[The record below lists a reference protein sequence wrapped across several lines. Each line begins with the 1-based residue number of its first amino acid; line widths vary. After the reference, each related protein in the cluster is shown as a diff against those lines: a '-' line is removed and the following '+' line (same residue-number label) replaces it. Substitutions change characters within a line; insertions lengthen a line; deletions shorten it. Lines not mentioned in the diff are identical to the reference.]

1 MGVSAQ
7 RKAALRCIRNSK
19 NRIGEWLHSSSFF
32 LCVLESHSLIGHP
45 VGYFA
50 VPADSRR
57 THRDSKNDRGH
68 GDLPPTASIAF
79 TLEEIVVDGPDGP
92 APSLTSTAQRQLF
105 DELAGTQY
113 EDTGHSLQFQRS
125 SCEWTL
131 MQFAV
136 IEKE

>member
-79 TLEEIVVDGPDGP
+79 TLEDSRGRTGWPRPISDVDCSETTVRRTSWYSIRRYRPLITVPAIVLRVDVDAICGD
-92 APSLTSTAQRQLF
+92 
-105 DELAGTQY
+105 
-113 EDTGHSLQFQRS
+113 
-125 SCEWTL
+125 
-131 MQFAV
+131 
-136 IEKE
+136 